1 MSQAQGA
8 TRRTRKQPHL
18 LAFRP
23 KLKIAA
29 HRLPFVGNEHTEDK
43 SFSFWNVPAK
53 GGCMGGRATGAAIA
67 GMYLKH
73 IRESDSDRYGMYL
86 GWMVLAWMER
96 LSSGDIKQGSP
107 EYESLS
113 GQMVG
118 CMSELSRWLGA
129 AARALGSSLDDTS
142 NESLLATANGG
153 IGFDTEAFFEYCT
166 RKEQFEASRG

>member
-8 TRRTRKQPHL
+8 PRRTRKQPHL

-23 KLKIAA
+23 KLKIAV
-29 HRLPFVGNEHTEDK
+29 HRLPFVGKEHTEDN

-53 GGCMGGRATGAAIA
+53 GGYMGGRTTGAAIA

-73 IRESDSDRYGMYL
+73 IRERDGDCCGPYL

-107 EYESLS
+107 EYESLH
-113 GQMVG
+113 GQMAG
-118 CMSELSRWLGA
+118 CMSELSRCLVA
-129 AARALGSSLDDTS
+129 AARVLGSSLDDTT
-142 NESLLATANGG
+142 NEALLATANRG

>member
-1 MSQAQGA
+1 MSQAPGA
-8 TRRTRKQPHL
+8 PRRTRKQPHL

-29 HRLPFVGNEHTEDK
+29 HRLPFVGKEHTEDN

-53 GGCMGGRATGAAIA
+53 GDYMGGRTTGEAIA

-73 IRESDSDRYGMYL
+73 IREDANDCCGLYL

-96 LSSGDIKQGSP
+96 LSSGDIKHGSP
-107 EYESLS
+107 EYESLR

-129 AARALGSSLDDTS
+129 AARALGSSLDDTT
-142 NESLLATANGG
+142 NESLLANANRG

-166 RKEQFEASRG
+166 RKEQLEESRG